1 MTHPLRG
8 ASAIV
13 GKGYWGLGKSPD
25 TSPMELIGKAT
36 QAALADAGMNL
47 SDIDGVCGGTFYH
60 FFPTLSIAEYLGIKP
75 TWANSDMVGGS
86 SFMSYLVEAT
96 MAIQAGLCKNVLI
109 CYGSN
114 AKSAR
119 NLNGLIETPQWE
131 RAYEPMVPVPGYAFT
146 AQRYM
151 HEFNVPKEHF
161 GHVAISAR
169 KWAQL
174 NPDATMRNDL
184 TMEEYLASPM
194 VADPLSVLD
203 CCLMSDGGAA
213 IIVTAADR
221 AKDYQEK
228 PAYFLGGG
236 NAISHREISQAE
248 TLTTTCTAESSRRA
262 FDMAGITTKDVDV
275 VELYDAFTINTL
287 LFLEDMGFVKKGEAG
302 AFVADGNIAPGGSL
316 PVNTN
321 GGGLSCV
328 HPGMYGLF
336 CLIEAVTQIRGTGGD
351 RQVDGVD
358 IAIAHGNGGTF
369 SNEFTTVLGSEETV

>member
-1 MTHPLRG
+1 MSHPLRG
-8 ASAIV
+8 KSAIV
-13 GKGYWGLGKSPD
+13 GTGYYGLGKSPN
-25 TSPMELIGKAT
+25 TSPLELLAKAT
-36 QAALADAGMNL
+36 QNALADAGMNL
-47 SDIDGVCGGTFYH
+47 SEIDGICGGTFYH

-86 SFMSYLVEAT
+86 SFMSYLLEAT
-96 MAIQAGLCKNVLI
+96 MAIQFGLCKNVLI

-114 AKSAR
+114 AKSSR
-119 NLNGLIETPQWE
+119 NLNGIIETPQWE

-151 HEFNVPKEHF
+151 HEFNVPKEHL

-174 NPDATMRNDL
+174 NPDATMRADL
-184 TMEEYLASPM
+184 TMEEYLASPK
-194 VADPLSVLD
+194 VADPLTVLD

-213 IIVTAADR
+213 IIVTSAER
-221 AKDYQEK
+221 AQDYQQK

-236 NAISHREISQAE
+236 NAISHREISQ
-248 TLTTTCTAESSRRA
+248 TGSLTTTCATESSKRA
-262 FDMAGITTKDVDV
+262 FEMAGVTTKDVDV

-302 AFVADGNIAPGGSL
+302 AFVAEGHIAPGGSL

-336 CLIEAVTQIRGTGGD
+336 CLIEAATQLRGAGGE
-351 RQVDGVD
+351 RQIKDAN

-369 SNEFTTVLGSEETV
+369 SNEFTTVLGSDATL